1 MRLHRTRLR
10 MTVAGFFAVAI
21 ATPFCQSKASAGEK
35 DTNRKELKLT
45 GVTLSPPSSWTSRPP
60 KHPGPMSPKA
70 IYAIPAI
77 EGDSQTG
84 MVRITYFPGMKG
96 KDDMNINR
104 WLGQVTQPDGKA
116 STRKHAKITKK
127 TVGDVKLTIVDV
139 SGAARVTMRD
149 KPQPGSRMIAAII
162 DHPKGPH
169 FVVIAGH
176 SKLIKK
182 WEKEI
187 YKFLESAKVGE

>member
-1 MRLHRTRLR
+1 MKSTQPSSRVI
-10 MTVAGFFAVAI
+10 VASFAAI
-21 ATPFCQSKASAGEK
+21 ALATTVCHSTASASEK
-35 DTNRKELKLT
+35 DVSRKELKLT
-45 GVTLSPPSSWTSRPP
+45 GVTLSPPSSWTSKPP

-70 IYAIPAI
+70 IYAIPAL

-127 TVGDVKLTIVDV
+127 TIGHVKLTIVDV

-149 KPQPGSRMIAAII
+149 KPKPGSRMIAAII

-169 FVVIAGH
+169 FVVIAGNA
-176 SKLIKK
+176 KLIEK

-187 YKFLESAKVGE
+187 YKFLESAKIG